1 LPIFI
6 LPFNSII
13 MITNRASTQLMLAVF
28 IATIIFT
35 TDVFAGINLHRSKNI
50 LLALPKDSIYT
61 KPDKQ
66 AMYPYGIA
74 MFQQFI
80 GNNIKYR
87 DKDFDDPLQRR
98 VVVSFVIEPDGSVS
112 NAKAIQG
119 TNDSLN
125 AEAVRVVMASP
136 KWEPGYVAG
145 KAVRVAYTLPVPFG
159 KAALH
164 DSYSDEPYTIVGR
177 QPSFPGGEVLFD
189 QFVSK
194 NIRYPEVDRIS
205 GISGKVVVDCIV
217 EKNGTLTDLNAVSG
231 PTEAMKKEALRLL
244 TISPKWRA
252 GVWEGNKFVRV
263 YHSITI
269 DFKLNDGADKK

>member
-1 LPIFI
+1 MLLMGRWSLLMFV
-6 LPFNSII
+6 FFMAI
-13 MITNRASTQLMLAVF
+13 MSS
-28 IATIIFT
+28 ATRYVYANQT
-35 TDVFAGINLHRSKNI
+35 PHLVSNTLT
-50 LLALPKDSIYT
+50 LLTEDSIYT
-61 KPDKQ
+61 KPDKLP
-66 AMYPYGIA
+66 MYPYGIE

-98 VVVSFVIEPDGSVS
+98 VVISFVIEADGSVS
-112 NAKAIQG
+112 NAKTIQG

-125 AEAVRVVMASP
+125 AEAVRVIMASP
-136 KWEPGYVAG
+136 KWQPGYVAG

-177 QPSFPGGEVLFD
+177 QPFFPGGDAVFN

-194 NIRYPEVDRIS
+194 NIHYPEADRMS

-217 EKNGTLTDLNAVSG
+217 EKNGTLTDLKAVSG

-244 TISPKWRA
+244 TLSPKWRA

-263 YHSITI
+263 YHTITV
-269 DFKLNDGADKK
+269 DFALGDDADKK